1 MRLRTAGTA
10 ELQRHGEMPDVA
22 GTDHASTAQG
32 FRLKGCGAWPIWSK
46 RGVAHRHRTGRNDDK
61 TERGPA
67 MPFALFR
74 RERNEPTIRALYGA
88 IVAQARQPAFY
99 AAYGVP
105 DTVEGRF
112 DMIVVHLALLVR
124 RLRRDGE
131 SGRVIAQGA
140 FDAFCADMDHNLR
153 EQGLSDVA
161 VPRRMKSFGEAFYG
175 RATAYDRALDA
186 GDGDALAAALARNI
200 FLREDLGHAG
210 ARRLAAYVVA
220 AERMLADET
229 AALAQGKLAFPDPA
243 QPAAPPSP

>member
-1 MRLRTAGTA
+1 
-10 ELQRHGEMPDVA
+10 
-22 GTDHASTAQG
+22 
-32 FRLKGCGAWPIWSK
+32 
-46 RGVAHRHRTGRNDDK
+46 
-61 TERGPA
+61 

-131 SGRVIAQGA
+131 TGRALAQGM

-161 VPRRMKSFGEAFYG
+161 VPRRMRSFGEAFYG
-175 RATAYDRALDA
+175 RAAAYDRALDA
-186 GDGDALAAALARNI
+186 GDAGVLAAALARNI
-200 FLREDLGHAG
+200 FLSEDPDHVG
-210 ARRLAAYVVA
+210 ARRMAAYVIA
-220 AERMLADET
+220 AERMLAGENAT
-229 AALAQGKLAFPDPA
+229 LPQGKPVFPDPA
-243 QPAAPPSP
+243 QTEVSLAP